1 MGLCIVC
8 VCASLQTSLSHSD
21 NDESSNEQLQS
32 GQERADRQQTVR
44 MEDIGDL
51 EMDLESMM
59 GGEGGAAGGERTGQG
74 TVEALTNMEQ
84 SSLALQQ
91 MGLILS
97 KRSIDVTGGGW
108 VWS

>member
-1 MGLCIVC
+1 
-8 VCASLQTSLSHSD
+8 
-21 NDESSNEQLQS
+21 
-32 GQERADRQQTVR
+32 

-59 GGEGGAAGGERTGQG
+59 GGEGEAAGGERTGQG
-74 TVEALTNMEQ
+74 TVETLTNMEQ

-97 KRSIDVTGGGW
+97 KRSILVTGGGW
-108 VWS
+108 VWY